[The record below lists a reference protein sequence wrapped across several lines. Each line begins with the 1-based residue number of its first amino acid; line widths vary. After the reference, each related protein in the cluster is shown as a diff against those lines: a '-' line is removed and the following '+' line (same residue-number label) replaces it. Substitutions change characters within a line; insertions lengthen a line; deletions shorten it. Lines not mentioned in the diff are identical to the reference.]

1 MTRIRKK
8 VTEIKR
14 YSDIVYISLII
25 AAITAILGTFSVLL
39 RQINYCPKFVIIIF
53 MSAFIVSSISALI
66 FFKLIEKNVENLV
79 LTQRQI
85 VLKDK
90 NYKTF
95 RDLNNI
101 EDVIFIQDI
110 IANNKIAIYAIIN
123 NGGTVREYE
132 FSKEEAGKA
141 FQLKEF

>member
-1 MTRIRKK
+1 MVKYNCYNLLVRSVHYKQQIILEEANMTRIRKK

-110 IANNKIAIYAIIN
+110 I
-123 NGGTVREYE
+123 
-132 FSKEEAGKA
+132 
-141 FQLKEF
+141 LKLARNCQN

>member
-66 FFKLIEKNVENLV
+66 FFKLI
-79 LTQRQI
+79 
-85 VLKDK
+85 
-90 NYKTF
+90 
-95 RDLNNI
+95 
-101 EDVIFIQDI
+101 I
-110 IANNKIAIYAIIN
+110 I
-123 NGGTVREYE
+123 
-132 FSKEEAGKA
+132 
-141 FQLKEF
+141 L